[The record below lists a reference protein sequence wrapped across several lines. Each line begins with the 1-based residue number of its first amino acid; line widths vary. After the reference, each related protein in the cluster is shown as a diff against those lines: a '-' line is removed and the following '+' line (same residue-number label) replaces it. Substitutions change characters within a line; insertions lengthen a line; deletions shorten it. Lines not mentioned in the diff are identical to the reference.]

1 MITLKLDIS
10 EQKLIRQDN
19 EIIIDKSQG
28 IINCQFKFH
37 NTEHIS
43 WEGIDKFAIFTNIY
57 NDRNYVRLGKGLD
70 CTCTIPSEAMVGRM
84 MNVTVYGGEHIT
96 TNQVSFIL
104 TPSHYHNHKPT
115 SSSNCKKDIFTD
127 IYNHLEN
134 KIDDIDI
141 IDDKLLIFKDGEII
155 KIVNV
160 NEAILDDY
168 YTKEYID
175 EVLSTKYDDFNIS
188 DGFIICSSKGEEL
201 KRIPLSVVDEY
212 YYNKQDIDNLLDD
225 VNTRIDDCFNNVAYN
240 GDDDGVYLILEHSK
254 QE

>member
-1 MITLKLDIS
+1 MITLKLDVT

-28 IINCQFKFH
+28 IINCQFQFH
-37 NTEHIS
+37 NTENIS
-43 WEGIDKFAIFTNIY
+43 WEGINKFAIFTNIF
-57 NDRNYVRLGKGLD
+57 NDRNYVHLGKGLD
-70 CTCTIPSEAMVGRM
+70 CTCTIPSEAMVGRV

-96 TNQVSFIL
+96 TNHVSFIL
-104 TPSHYHNHKPT
+104 TPSHYHKPSPTIT
-115 SSSNCKKDIFTD
+115 SSKCGKDIFTS

-141 IDDKLLIFKDGEII
+141 IDDKLLIFKDGEIV

-168 YTKEYID
+168 YTREYID
-175 EVLSTKYDDFNIS
+175 EILSTKYDDFSIN
-188 DGFIICSSKGEEL
+188 DGFIICSSEGVEL
-201 KRIPLSVVDEY
+201 KRIPLSIVDEY
-212 YYNKQDIDNLLDD
+212 YYNKHQVDELITE
-225 VNTRIDDCFNNVAYN
+225 VNNRVDECFNNADYIS
-240 GDDDGVYLILEHSK
+240 DDDGVYLILEHN